1 MRIIKKYFRKMYW
14 QIVVDQTIFIDKQKQ
29 EEKIEYIEV

>member
-1 MRIIKKYFRKMYW
+1 MRIIKKYFRKMYG